1 LDETLP
7 IRRDETALQL
17 ADGLFSAKAMPPF
30 SLEILKID
38 RSLAIVPKSEPI
50 LIRQN

>member
-1 LDETLP
+1 LIGNGTRAAIVRHAEP
-7 IRRDETALQL
+7 
-17 ADGLFSAKAMPPF
+17 DGLFSAKAMPPF

-38 RSLAIVPKSEPI
+38 RSLAIVPESEPI